1 MSISFDIEKIAPAR
15 ERLSRHPVYEAVRT
29 PDDLRAFMHH
39 HVYSVWDFMSLC
51 KFLQAELAPATF
63 PWAPKGDPMV
73 RRFINEI
80 VLEEET
86 DQGLPGSEPAFL
98 SHYELYRE
106 AMREVGAD
114 ADSVQAFVALAH
126 DKGIRAALDKA
137 TPPAA
142 SAAFTAQTFQFI
154 ETGKPHVVAAAFALG
169 REHIIPTMFRS
180 LLKDMAITKAD
191 APAFHYYLERHI
203 QLDEDFHAPLSLRML
218 DAFIDGDAK
227 KAREAEEAA
236 LLAIE
241 ARTRFWDG
249 VFDALPGNRMAAAQ

>member
-1 MSISFDIEKIAPAR
+1 MSNRFDLEKIAP
-15 ERLSRHPVYEAVRT
+15 ERDRLTRHPVYEAVRT
-29 PDDLRAFMHH
+29 QDDLRVFMQH

-51 KFLQAELAPATF
+51 KFLQAELAPTTI

-86 DQGLPGSEPAFL
+86 DQGLPGSEIEFT
-98 SHYELYRE
+98 SHFELYRA
-106 AMREVGAD
+106 AMQEVGAD
-114 ADSVQAFVALAH
+114 ADSIQTFVTIAH
-126 DKGIRAALDKA
+126 AKGIRAALNEGN
-137 TPPAA
+137 PPAA

-169 REHIIPTMFRS
+169 REHIIPAMFRS
-180 LLKDMAITKAD
+180 LLKDMAIGKQD

-203 QLDEDFHAPLSLRML
+203 HLDEDFHGPLSLRML

-227 KAREAEEAA
+227 KAREAEDAA

-241 ARTRFWDG
+241 ARSRFWDG
-249 VFDALPGNRMAAAQ
+249 VFEALPGNREAAAE